1 MINIHNNTSQ
11 TNSMIFLDRVI
22 QEDQLDNLSEICEDL
37 EVKKS
42 AVAVVLVKYTNKYKH
57 VLQVKTE
64 RNPAFF

>member
-42 AVAVVLVKYTNKYKH
+42 YFHNVGQEELLTRKQDISLALKIKH
-57 VLQVKTE
+57 
-64 RNPAFF
+64 